1 MKNLVKYLTPYK
13 KEIILGPFFKTL
25 EAIFELLV
33 PLVMAKIID
42 IGLKDNNLPYI
53 IKMGI
58 VIVILGFIG
67 LICALTCQYFA
78 SKASQGFG
86 TLVRSAL
93 FKHINTLSHK
103 ELDKIGTSSLIT
115 RMTTDINQ
123 LQVAVAMAIRL
134 AIRAPLII
142 LGSIFMASLIDL
154 KLSVIFLISTPLIAL
169 VLFMVMS
176 RSIPFYSLIQRK
188 LDNLSLIVRENLEG
202 VRVIRAFS
210 KQKKEKERFINTVN
224 SFTESS
230 ITVGKIS
237 ALLNPLSSLIMNF
250 SIIAILWYG
259 GIRVDIG
266 DITQGEI
273 IAFVNYITQIL
284 LTLIVA
290 ANLVVIFNK
299 AYASAIRVNE
309 IFSFS
314 SSIKEPDL
322 SALNV
327 NKNYVPKIE
336 FKNVYFSY
344 TESNNY
350 ALSNISLKINKG
362 ETIGIIGGTGS
373 GKSTLANLIPRF
385 YDVSKGE
392 VLVDGLNV
400 KNYTFKSLRRK
411 IGLVPQKAI
420 LFSGTI
426 KENMK
431 WGLEGASDSEIEKAL
446 EIAQATDFVNNFP
459 NKYETLILQNGKNLS
474 GGQRQR
480 LTIARALINNPEIL
494 ILDDSTSALDYLTTF
509 NFQKELKN
517 QAKNTT
523 VIMISQ
529 RINSIR
535 NADKIL
541 VLDEGKAVGIGTHEY
556 LIKNCNVYKEI
567 CLSQLSKEEVE
578 N

>member
-42 IGLKDNNLPYI
+42 IGLKHNNLPYI
-53 IKMGI
+53 VKMGVI
-58 VIVILGFIG
+58 IVILGFIG

-93 FKHINTLSHK
+93 FKHINALSHK

-154 KLSVIFLISTPLIAL
+154 KLSIIFLISTPLIAL

-176 RSIPFYSLIQRK
+176 RSIPFYSLIQKK

-210 KQKKEKERFINTVN
+210 KQKKEKERFMNTVN

-259 GIRVDIG
+259 GIRVDMG

-309 IFSFS
+309 IFSFN
-314 SSIKEPDL
+314 SSIKEPDS

-327 NKNYVPKIE
+327 DKNYVPKIE

-344 TESNNY
+344 TGSNNY

-400 KNYTFKSLRRK
+400 KNYTFKNLRRK
-411 IGLVPQKAI
+411 IGVVPQKAI

-431 WGLEGASDSEIEKAL
+431 WGLESASDSEIKKAL

-459 NKYETLILQNGKNLS
+459 NKYETSILQNGKNLS

-480 LTIARALINNPEIL
+480 LTIARALISNPEIL

-556 LIKNCNVYKEI
+556 LVKNCNVYKEI